1 MIILIVKLSRQ
12 DICRKTTMIVS
23 ISDAGNKKAQAENLL
38 QIHEKLQHGS
48 IPRGMWHEMCADVI
62 ISSNYEEPERHL
74 N

>member
-1 MIILIVKLSRQ
+1 
-12 DICRKTTMIVS
+12 MIVS
-23 ISDAGNKKAQAENLL
+23 ISDVGNKKAQAQNLL